1 MEYFLQGGDE
11 LLWSHC
17 SGVEQRVK
25 MEELAG
31 IV

>member
-25 MEELAG
+25 EAAG